1 MNLNQMMTKDVSVLA
16 TNYMYAEE
24 TGIQSSF
31 FRRGCERVFTA
42 GNKRGKKKQ
51 KTTTNKTN
59 NGNT

>member
-42 GNKRGKKKQ
+42 VIREVKKQ